1 MTREEILER
10 VRFQGELRGLAPS
23 TLHNY
28 WLYVRQYQNHYGKPA
43 DELGISDVQKYLH
56 HLLHGRKLKKGSVDL
71 VNAALRFLY
80 RRVLETPLEGEKIP
94 RHGKSH
100 RLPGILSR
108 DEMLCLLDAA
118 GSLRNK
124 CILMTAYGAGLRVSE
139 VAKLRVSDIDSKK
152 MQLFICGGEYGGTNE
167 TVGAAKLDTTR
178 RLF

>member
-1 MTREEILER
+1 MTREEILDR

-28 WLYVRQYQNHYGKPA
+28 WLYVRQYQNHYGRPA

-56 HLLHGRKLKKGSVDL
+56 HLLYGRKLKKGSVDL

-108 DEMLCLLDAA
+108 DE
-118 GSLRNK
+118 K
-124 CILMTAYGAGLRVSE
+124 CCVCW
-139 VAKLRVSDIDSKK
+139 
-152 MQLFICGGEYGGTNE
+152 MQREACATSAFS
-167 TVGAAKLDTTR
+167 
-178 RLF
+178 

>member
-1 MTREEILER
+1 
-10 VRFQGELRGLAPS
+10 
-23 TLHNY
+23 
-28 WLYVRQYQNHYGKPA
+28 
-43 DELGISDVQKYLH
+43 
-56 HLLHGRKLKKGSVDL
+56 
-71 VNAALRFLY
+71 
-80 RRVLETPLEGEKIP
+80 
-94 RHGKSH
+94 
-100 RLPGILSR
+100 
-108 DEMLCLLDAA
+108 MLCLLDAA